1 MVERFEDV
9 YSFNIEG
16 NFQQQLD
23 ALQREIAGSKS
34 AWAALRAD
42 LTRGADVFRKVSKGA
57 KEAADGQAA
66 TAKTAKDLR
75 PEMEKIAT
83 SAQTAAG
90 AYNSLVRSQN
100 RLNQTRA
107 AELQVL
113 RQAAQQQDPNI
124 IAIRAE
130 TRAIKTLTAAL
141 EQDAFQRKVHR
152 LAAEAGLQL
161 TADGSRLF
169 NAEAIAAERAA
180 KSVQDLAV
188 AEELRKRGLDL
199 KGNPLLQGPLTQEA
213 AKLGLSQQEL
223 LAAEQAA
230 IGADRKKS
238 IDDHTKSLRNLREET
253 DKNKRS
259 TTNVA
264 DQFRKIGESA
274 SKSNTI
280 IGQFLFT
287 FRRLVG
293 VLAVFAVARNVARGF
308 AQMVSGAIQF
318 NAQLERNRVGM
329 AGLIAASGQVLDA
342 QGKRIPIEEQ
352 LNVAQDL
359 AIKQMRE
366 LRKDAIR
373 TVATYEDLSEAF
385 SQSIAPGI
393 SAGLDLDTIRQVTVQ
408 ISQAA
413 AGLGLAQNQLAEEIR
428 ALFQGTI
435 TPRNTRIATALGIT
449 NEDIRRAREL
459 GNLSTFL
466 KTRFEAVAKSGKRLT
481 DTFAGQVN
489 AAQDAFKQLVAES
502 SKPLFGQLK
511 AGLKDFNTK
520 IFQDLKNEPIIDPQ
534 ALKLFDQLF
543 KGIAQGVR
551 NIRASFS
558 DLDIQGFADSFGL
571 IGRSIGTIA
580 TVLSATLSSVFKTA
594 SPLLTIFNSLL
605 GLLNNIF
612 TAFKAIDTKTLGV
625 ASSLTFA
632 YLRVLALFYA
642 FKKVKALVITTAA
655 AMRAF
660 TFALSAAS
668 SAAIVME
675 TRFANVTKL
684 AAILKATVLTATRP
698 ILIAAAALFVV
709 DAALKAFGVD
719 GGAIGLIGDAFVAL
733 NDYIDDALS
742 SWVGLNAEAEKTSKE
757 GLGQIADGF
766 KQLSGEIQQVT
777 DQIRKDLI
785 GNLALFAD
793 ELTALKLT
801 PSGGEQ
807 LLALSQVL
815 ADSAELFQKT
825 QDNFDLNVTGL
836 RKAEAA
842 IAGLSNQIGEVYINR
857 LGKAN
862 TEVKQLEESYNDLKV
877 ALVLAEGAA
886 AEGSLTADI
895 DRAKYTKQLVE
906 LEPKLTAAREEQAAA
921 AKEHNRLEAALA
933 TEQANVNRLYVE
945 RSSLIEKLNTLQD
958 SSLQKQAL
966 LAQKFAAAQRA
977 AVESQRPS
985 SELDA
990 IRERAVVDLLKLGDE
1005 GRIKTLD
1012 AVVAARREELAV
1024 SEEQQRR
1031 ANEILVLQQR
1041 QQDFEKTNATFAYGA
1056 AKATKL
1062 QLAALVEQ
1070 DGILT
1075 KSENARVARLK
1086 EEERLAQL
1094 RETGSIGD
1102 GFSETIKKL
1111 ANEKD
1116 SLFLVGENLAQG
1128 IFTGIPETLGNIVST
1143 SLRDGFSSAEALD
1156 AFRNLLFNA
1165 IGQFVQDLATAFL
1178 ANLLGGGTA
1187 DLLGT
1192 EAMIAG
1198 VKAAALEMGAAAG
1211 AVAGAIGSALGTGA
1225 AKVAAS
1231 GAVVGSAALILLAA
1245 ATALKAA
1252 NPFGG
1257 LFGRAKG
1264 GPIHGNL
1271 AQNRAGV
1278 QGFAR
1283 GGSPRR
1289 RPLGIDARD
1298 TVPAL
1303 LRPGEWV
1310 IRPEAVK
1317 HYGHRL
1323 FALLNGRKINRS
1335 ALSGIR
1341 AASAPTVTPPRSG
1354 GYATGGPVASR
1365 GAAPTQTVQTVLQ
1378 FHDEQTLDRALAAGS
1393 RSMVRFTRHRRAQMR
1408 SALGLQ
1414 EN

>member
-807 LLALSQVL
+807 LLALSQIL
-815 ADSAELFQKT
+815 AESAEQFQKAQQSLNQNEADQLKLRDNAPPIVDIIRLQEAIKSYEKLDAQIEETKRLRDFLSSSSGISLFGKENGEISALNSKLLRLTRERNSLEQTYLEDKAELF
-825 QDNFDLNVTGL
+825 GL
-836 RKAEAA
+836 QQRANDSEAA
-842 IAGLSNQIGEVYINR
+842 NNKL
-857 LGKAN
+857 
-862 TEVKQLEESYNDLKV
+862 
-877 ALVLAEGAA
+877 LAERAT
-886 AEGSLTADI
+886 LT
-895 DRAKYTKQLVE
+895 
-906 LEPKLTAAREEQAAA
+906 KLLSDLQTS
-921 AKEHNRLEAALA
+921 
-933 TEQANVNRLYVE
+933 T
-945 RSSLIEKLNTLQD
+945 LN
-958 SSLQKQAL
+958 KQAQQ
-966 LAQKFAAAQRA
+966 AQKFAAAQLA
-977 AVESQRPS
+977 AAESQRPGN
-985 SELDA
+985 ELDA
-990 IRERAVVDLLKLGDE
+990 IRERAVADLLKIGDE

-1012 AVVAARREELAV
+1012 AIVAARREELAV

-1062 QLAALVEQ
+1062 QLAALVKQ